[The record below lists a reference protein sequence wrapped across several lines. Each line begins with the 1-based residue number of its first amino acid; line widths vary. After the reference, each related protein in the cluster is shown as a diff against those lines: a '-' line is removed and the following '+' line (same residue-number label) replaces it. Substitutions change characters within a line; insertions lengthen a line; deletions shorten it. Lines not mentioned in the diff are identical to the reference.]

1 MRGDLFNKMH
11 TPSEHARL
19 FELNDIHANG
29 LRYITD
35 EAKEI
40 QLDGWT
46 DKKDPTQQHR

>member
-1 MRGDLFNKMH
+1 
-11 TPSEHARL
+11 
-19 FELNDIHANG
+19 